1 MILLSWDLTD
11 WKALARPVS
20 ITALRTALA
29 ERFPG
34 AIIPLKDVRYCSIP
48 WSALS
53 EMQDYI
59 MSSQRRGKTPAY
71 SADDWDC
78 DDQAEDR
85 IAAIRRWW
93 AQKKLGLGALAVGV
107 VDVLSLT
114 GNLHELCWLYDYMPT
129 PRIVAFEGA
138 TGKQASL

>member
-1 MILLSWDLTD
+1 MIFYWDRTD
-11 WKALARPVS
+11 WKALAKPVDAKA
-20 ITALRTALA
+20 IRAALQVK
-29 ERFPG
+29 FPKSCVG
-34 AIIPLKDVRYCSIP
+34 PLKDARYCSIP
-48 WSALS
+48 WKDGLG

-93 AQKKLGLGALAVGV
+93 GQKMLGLGALAVGV
-107 VDVLSLT
+107 VDVLSLA
-114 GNLHELCWLYDYMPT
+114 GNLHELCWLYEAGGQ
-129 PRIVAFEGA
+129 IIAFEGG
-138 TGKQASL
+138 TGKECK